1 MSTTEAPSTQAT
13 NTQTASVGNAADFA
27 VGEMKMK
34 SVGERRVAVI
44 RTPSGIHALDNAC
57 PHQGYGLVTGSLDG
71 ELVTCQWHNW
81 KFDASTGRCLVGEE
95 DVACHQVD
103 IDDGGEVLVTVT
115 EPTNEERQT
124 QLWPSLGR
132 AIENAYAGQ
141 IARDAVRLLDTGATP
156 AEIMWA
162 GFEPAIAKAEYGP
175 GHELALATDCLSI
188 AEARDGQGR
197 ALPVVQ
203 GLHALA
209 DESRD
214 RPRRGVPADAT
225 SIDLATAIETEDI
238 DAVMAATVE
247 LLEGGADVETMR
259 DAFLRSVSMHHLGYG
274 HGIIYTQK
282 SFELLDLVG
291 WEHAKSVLPHLGVTI
306 AYATREDLLPY
317 MRSTMRII
325 DDVDLEQLAN
335 SSRAEN
341 WTPSDEL
348 VNTLLDSDSAAIEA
362 AVEAV
367 LHGAGITGLLDAL
380 SIAASRRLLRHDLNV
395 EFSSEDHFH
404 WLDVTHA
411 LTMTRAVRWAWTHQP
426 GPEAARLALFATWLL
441 HDSGRAERR
450 WGVRPER
457 RADETPSLSI
467 ADAVVARDPGAA
479 LAAVIELGAQSAG
492 EQLLDAALNDPSGAF
507 IVLAH
512 LVKLTYAAIEET
524 ESTGSLLPLLAA
536 ARYLS
541 SPRREAFV
549 SRNVHEALDF
559 IRTGKPPQR

>member
-1 MSTTEAPSTQAT
+1 MSTTEATSTHTT

-81 KFDASTGRCLVGEE
+81 KFDVSTGHCLIGEE

-103 IDDGGEVLVTVT
+103 IDDRGDVLVTVT
-115 EPTNEERQT
+115 EPTDEERQA
-124 QLWPSLGR
+124 QLWPSLAR
-132 AIENAYAGQ
+132 AIENAYLGQ
-141 IARDAVRLLDTGATP
+141 TARDAIRLLTTGATP
-156 AEIMWA
+156 ADVMWA
-162 GFEPAIAKAEYGP
+162 GFEPAIAKNEYGP
-175 GHELALATDCLSI
+175 GHQLALATDCLAI
-188 AEARDGQGR
+188 AESRHGERR

-203 GLHALA
+203 GLQALA
-209 DESRD
+209 DESRSWS
-214 RPRRGVPADAT
+214 RRELPAGSAR
-225 SIDLATAIETEDI
+225 IDLDTAIEAEDI
-238 DAVMAATVE
+238 EGVMAATVQ
-247 LLEGGADVETMR
+247 LLDGGADEKTMR
-259 DAFLRSVSMHHLGYG
+259 EVFLRCVSKHHLDYG

-317 MRSTMRII
+317 MRTTMRII
-325 DDVDLEQLAN
+325 DEVDLTQLAE
-335 SSRAEN
+335 SARSAS
-341 WTPSDEL
+341 WAPSDEL
-348 VNTLLDSDSAAIEA
+348 VNTLLDADSAPIEPAIA
-362 AVEAV
+362 AALTGGGV
-367 LHGAGITGLLDAL
+367 TGLLDAL
-380 SIAASRRLLRHDLNV
+380 SIAASRRLLRHDLHV
-395 EFSSEDHFH
+395 EFSTEDHFH

-411 LTMTRAVRWAWTHQP
+411 LTMTRAVRWAWTHNP
-426 GPEAARLALFATWLL
+426 GPATARLALFATWLL

-450 WGVRPER
+450 WGVQPELH
-457 RADETPSLSI
+457 ADETSSLSI
-467 ADAVVARDPGAA
+467 ADAVIARDSGAA

-549 SRNVHEALDF
+549 SRNVDEALDF